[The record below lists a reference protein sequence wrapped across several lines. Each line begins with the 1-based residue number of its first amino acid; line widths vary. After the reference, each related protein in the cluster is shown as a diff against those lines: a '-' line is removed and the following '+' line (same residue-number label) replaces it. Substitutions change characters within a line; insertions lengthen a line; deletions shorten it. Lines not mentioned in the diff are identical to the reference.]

1 MPSTGVWV
9 KMVMGRK
16 QMKIRMWRKRKWKK
30 RQRRKKMRNQ
40 KWLSRHVKIV
50 EKTSKMETNSHCANC
65 VPKISSP
72 VPPVIR
78 PSTCS
83 IFWPFMTATNP
94 SKRTCWISRI
104 RSVQMKSLFVISV
117 TGRSKIEKAS
127 APTIEPITTRDRF
140 SATSASRRSSII
152 IAFTSTDATC
162 TV

>member
-9 KMVMGRK
+9 KMAMGRK

-30 RQRRKKMRNQ
+30 KQRRKKMRNQ
-40 KWLSRHVKIV
+40 SHHVKIV

-152 IAFTSTDATC
+152 IACTSTDATC